1 MLLPIRERIDSMPD
15 AATLTTIASIVSG
28 FGIAMLFFR
37 IQREL
42 QMHER
47 LEAKWIPWADR
58 LLIAATLIS
67 LLLVIFPLVAFSAT
81 STVVL
86 RFASAACAAA
96 SLMVAGYVFG
106 ILAHYRLLFGKQ
118 REGPRDNPEPAEKVI
133 VYAVIAAALLAFA
146 GVLLQIRQH

>member
-1 MLLPIRERIDSMPD
+1 MPD

-42 QMHER
+42 QIREQ
-47 LEAKWIPWADR
+47 LEVNWIPWADR

-86 RFASAACAAA
+86 RFASASCAAA

-106 ILAHYRLLFGKQ
+106 ILAHYRLLLGKH
-118 REGPRDNPEPAEKVI
+118 REGPRQNPEPAERVV
-133 VYAVIAAALLAFA
+133 VYAVIAAALLAF
-146 GVLLQIRQH
+146 GRVLLPICHH